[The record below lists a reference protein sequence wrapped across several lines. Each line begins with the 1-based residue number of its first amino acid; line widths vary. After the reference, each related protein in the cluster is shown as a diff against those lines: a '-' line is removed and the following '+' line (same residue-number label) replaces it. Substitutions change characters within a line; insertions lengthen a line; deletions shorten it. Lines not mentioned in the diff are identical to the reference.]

1 MDDSGLTYS
10 SLACRTNSSGDMC
23 EPWQAHTILI
33 WFALYR
39 YVTPEIVRPC
49 GPEPVVET
57 HGRLGRAPDPPNFTS
72 AAIPGFMA
80 EKSKEKAVLLLLLL
94 LSPVGRSDASS
105 DEPSS
110 ATGCFPSP
118 FAVAFWEME
127 IKLLFLQ

>member
-57 HGRLGRAPDPPNFTS
+57 HGKLGRAPDPPNFTS

-80 EKSKEKAVLLLLLL
+80 EKSKEKAVLRLL

-110 ATGCFPSP
+110 ATGCLPSP
-118 FAVAFWEME
+118 FAVAFWKE
-127 IKLLFLQ
+127 KLLFLL